1 MFRKITS
8 QIEIYPD
15 YTPTLSRSDFDK
27 NESKIDLEIKNI
39 EKKYPLNQQIAVN
52 VNFNNKEQTLED
64 YLKLLKQQKA
74 DMEEKKNVGE
84 MYDNS
89 LFQNIGSKNVEV
101 STEESRERLKKDI
114 AALEKQIQVREQ
126 TLAEI
131 DNYVVTLLT
140 GEIAQLNIAHTNAK
154 FIKIANQPSE
164 EEVLEPVEDYFDKL
178 YDNTPG
184 SPNYGKLMTHPE
196 KHRNELST
204 EAQVENSKPKFK
216 KK

>member
-1 MFRKITS
+1 MFRKIIS

-15 YTPTLSRSDFDK
+15 YTTTLSRADFEK
-27 NESKIDLEIKNI
+27 NVSKIDLEIKNI
-39 EKKYPLNQQIAVN
+39 EKKYPLHQQIAVN

-74 DMEEKKNVGE
+74 DLEEKKNVGE

-89 LFQNIGSKNVEV
+89 LFQNIGGKNVEV
-101 STEESRERLKKDI
+101 STQEAQEGLKRDI

-131 DNYVVTLLT
+131 DNYVVTLLS
-140 GEIAQLNIAHTNAK
+140 GEMGQLNIAHTNAK
-154 FIKIANQPSE
+154 FIKIAVQPTE
-164 EEVLEPVEDYFDKL
+164 EEVLESVEEYFDKL
-178 YDNTPG
+178 YDESEG
-184 SPNYGKLMTHPE
+184 SPNYGKIMTHPE

-204 EAQVENSKPKFK
+204 EAQTSVARFK

>member
-1 MFRKITS
+1 MFRKIIS

-15 YTPTLSRSDFDK
+15 YTTTLSRADFEK
-27 NESKIDLEIKNI
+27 NVSKIDLEIKNI

-178 YDNTPG
+178 YDDTPG